1 MGATPLS
8 LNFSTTQGMA
18 NPPGQVV
25 TITNTGKSQLN
36 WHTTVNPLASSWL
49 GALPSGGSIAPGQ
62 TGQVTVNIYTA
73 NLTPNTYIGQVVLI
87 GSDSKNAPAS
97 GSPQTITVNL
107 LLLPPCV
114 LQPPSLSAV
123 AFSAT
128 QGGSSPGPQTDSI
141 TASGN
146 CAWPMNWHASVTS
159 PANWLTLTPS
169 SGSLAASGQSVPVTV
184 AANIAGLNA
193 GTYSTQVSISATD
206 GSNAPA
212 RGSPQVFTVTLT
224 VLPLC
229 QLQVGPLSLSYT
241 VGQGQS
247 SSAQNFSLSEI
258 GNCAFPVT
266 WQANGDAGSSGWLV
280 VGPPSSGAGSA
291 TVPVRVNAQSLSPG
305 SYTGTITVSATGNGG
320 AIVQNSPQ
328 MVSVTLTVTDY
339 TFNGSVIACSDSNCT
354 SSKALPGASL
364 SLLNTA
370 TNQIINL
377 SADGSGNF
385 SFSNLALDPYTLIV
399 TGSDGTTNYLGTVS
413 FTLTGDKL
421 GFSVDVYPH

>member
-1 MGATPLS
+1 
-8 LNFSTTQGMA
+8 
-18 NPPGQVV
+18 
-25 TITNTGKSQLN
+25 
-36 WHTTVNPLASSWL
+36 
-49 GALPSGGSIAPGQ
+49 
-62 TGQVTVNIYTA
+62 
-73 NLTPNTYIGQVVLI
+73 
-87 GSDSKNAPAS
+87 
-97 GSPQTITVNL
+97 
-107 LLLPPCV
+107 
-114 LQPPSLSAV
+114 
-123 AFSAT
+123 
-128 QGGSSPGPQTDSI
+128 
-141 TASGN
+141 
-146 CAWPMNWHASVTS
+146 
-159 PANWLTLTPS
+159 LTLTPS

-370 TNQIINL
+370 TNQISQL
-377 SADGSGNF
+377 ECRW
-385 SFSNLALDPYTLIV
+385 V
-399 TGSDGTTNYLGTVS
+399 W
-413 FTLTGDKL
+413 
-421 GFSVDVYPH
+421 